1 MNEKY
6 KEMLAKYDN
15 RKTSY
20 GSENQQLYN
29 ATDILICKKAV
40 EDYEFCDP
48 SEFDDIIENDNTT
61 CVKTA
66 LLWLIDYGVEKLGCT
81 RIKYFSI
88 FTRDFPLTMR
98 FALAWI
104 KAYAKN
110 EENLNLPKE
119 HIFYYMLSITTLN
132 NKTYPWYD
140 RANVLS
146 INRYGNPLVSLPD
159 YAEPLTT
166 ISMKLTKYCFQN
178 IDSDAFSKAKLNI
191 PKLFSMRAARTNE
204 KKDKINSLELAL
216 YKILYAAFP
225 DEILRHAAAN
235 GEIVSNAFLIPKPIL
250 IQELCCLS
258 VHENLPVLINATD
271 IDDYGDDLIKY
282 MNDYA
287 DNVVASSAPEFEI
300 FRRKF
305 KKAYNRYANTLNKKK

>member
-20 GSENQQLYN
+20 GSENQQMYN

-48 SEFDDIIENDNTT
+48 SEFDDIIENDNPA
-61 CVKTA
+61 CVKTT

-110 EENLNLPKE
+110 EENLDLPKE
-119 HIFYYMLSITTLN
+119 HIFYYMLSIATIN
-132 NKTYPWYD
+132 NVTYPWYD

-146 INRYGNPLVSLPD
+146 INRYAVPLITLPD
-159 YAEPLTT
+159 YGEPLTT
-166 ISMKLTKYCFQN
+166 ISRQLTKYCFQN
-178 IDSDAFSKAKLNI
+178 IDNDTFAKAKTNL
-191 PKLFSMRAARTNE
+191 PKLFSMRAARTNG

-216 YKILYAAFP
+216 YKLLYTAFP

-235 GEIVSNAFLIPKPIL
+235 GEIVMNAFLLPKPIL
-250 IQELCCLS
+250 IQTLCALS
-258 VHENLPVLINATD
+258 VHEKLTLFINVTNIDEYSDD
-271 IDDYGDDLIKY
+271 IIKRL
-282 MNDYA
+282 NNYA
-287 DNVVASSAPEFEI
+287 DEIMAQHPVEFDTM
-300 FRRKF
+300 RPRF
-305 KKAYNRYANTLNKKK
+305 KRAYKRYANALNKRK